1 MLHNNMLEEFGLTK
15 TEERVYLALL
25 KLGESNATEI
35 IKKTQLHRT
44 TVYDVLERLI
54 EKGFAS
60 SIFKNKV
67 KFYSSASP
75 TKILEIATEEIHV
88 AEEKQ
93 KSAVKIMK
101 EIELIKQNS
110 ENKSIAQIFVGS
122 KGQKTVMNDIIET
135 GEDFLVFG
143 SEGTLRETLPN
154 YVEQW
159 AEARRKKKIKAKI
172 IATRETKAP
181 VWKLNEIRY
190 VSKEYHSPAITMVY
204 GDKVAIF
211 MDENPFLIIV
221 IDSKKLSQ
229 SYRNYFKLIW
239 KIARP

>member
-1 MLHNNMLEEFGLTK
+1 MLEEFGLTK
-15 TEERVYLALL
+15 SEEKVYLALL

-60 SIFKNKV
+60 SIIKNKIR
-67 KFYSSASP
+67 FYSSSSP
-75 TKILEIATEEIHV
+75 TKLLDIATEEIHF

-93 KSAVKIMK
+93 KSATKIIK
-101 EIELIKQNS
+101 EIESIKS
-110 ENKSIAQIFVGS
+110 KADNKSITQIFIGD
-122 KGQKTVMNDIIET
+122 KGQRTVMNDIIEA

-143 SEGTLRETLPN
+143 SEGTVQETLPN
-154 YVEQW
+154 YVNQW
-159 AEARRKKKIKAKI
+159 ADARRKKNIKAKI
-172 IATRETKAP
+172 IATRGTNAP

-190 VSKEYHSPAITMVY
+190 VPKEYQSPAITIVY

-211 MDENPFLIIV
+211 IDENPFLIIV
-221 IDSKKLSQ
+221 IESKKLSQ

-239 KIARP
+239 KVARV